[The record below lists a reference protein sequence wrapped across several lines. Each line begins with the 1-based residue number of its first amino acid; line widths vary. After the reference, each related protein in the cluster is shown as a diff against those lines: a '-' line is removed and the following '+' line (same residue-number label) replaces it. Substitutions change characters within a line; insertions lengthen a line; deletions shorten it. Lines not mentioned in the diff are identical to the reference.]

1 MRKHV
6 SILLAFLLLA
16 GSLCSCSK
24 KEPDPD
30 TPDPVSVVLAEATPE
45 TRAET
50 EPDRAHTPDNLPEL
64 DFGGAATVIH
74 SRGDAEALTEI
85 FSEELNGEA
94 VNDAIFE
101 RNIKVGERLNVS
113 IECFAGDGWENYD
126 NTVSAIRSS
135 IMAGDGAYDIIAG
148 WSSRIPALS
157 LEGLFLDL
165 NRMNYLDLE
174 QNWWSA
180 SAVRELQIGNKL
192 YFVTGDIA
200 RTMLSSLCVYVFNQ
214 KVAEDNHVENLYD
227 VVKERRWT
235 LDYVYGLTSGL
246 YKDLNGNGEG
256 DLKDFW
262 GLVTSCI
269 NDADAYMQ
277 GARVSMMTRDEEGY
291 PVLFVN
297 EEHLADLVSKVY
309 RLDWENPGCFAITNA
324 ETNIRDTLAEDKALL
339 ASTRVAV
346 IVSSLA
352 DMESDYGVLPYPML
366 NEAQESYGT
375 RVQDALSLWCVPIDA
390 KDPDLSAAVMEA
402 LAAESWRTV
411 TPAYFDI
418 ALKSRYSRDPETS
431 AMMDLIMDSV
441 LINFESLYNRA
452 IGQPWFV
459 LRNLMPQKDK
469 NFSSYWASN
478 KKLLAKN
485 VDKAI
490 QKLKDLD

>member
-6 SILLAFLLLA
+6 SILLAVLLLA
-16 GSLCSCSK
+16 GSLCSCS
-24 KEPDPD
+24 ETEPDSDMPDPD
-30 TPDPVSVVLAEATPE
+30 PAVLAETTPE
-45 TRAET
+45 TTAET

-64 DFGGAATVIH
+64 DFGGAVTVIH

-94 VNDAIFE
+94 VNDAVFE
-101 RNIKVGERLNVS
+101 RNVKIEERLNVS

-126 NTVSAIRSS
+126 NTVSEIRSS

-165 NRMNYLDLE
+165 NQMNYLDLA
-174 QNWWSA
+174 QRWWSD

-200 RTMLSSLCVYVFNQ
+200 RSMLSSLCVYVFNQ

-277 GARVSMMTRDEEGY
+277 GARISMMTRDEEGY
-291 PVLFVN
+291 PVLSVN

-339 ASTRVAV
+339 ASTRVAI

-390 KDPDLSAAVMEA
+390 KDPDLSDAVMEA

-411 TPAYFDI
+411 TPAYYDI

-431 AMMDLIMDSV
+431 AMMDLIKDSV

>member
-1 MRKHV
+1 M
-6 SILLAFLLLA
+6 
-16 GSLCSCSK
+16 K
-24 KEPDPD
+24 K
-30 TPDPVSVVLAEATPE
+30 PVSVLLAVLILTGILHSCAGSEPE
-45 TRAET
+45 PGAPDTEPVSAPLSEPQPET
-50 EPDRAHTPDNLPEL
+50 EPSRADTPDNLPEL
-64 DFGGAATVIH
+64 DFGGASTVIH

-85 FSEELNGEA
+85 YSEELNGEA
-94 VNDAIFE
+94 VNDAVFE
-101 RNIKVGERLNVS
+101 RNVSVEERLNVS
-113 IECFAGDGWENYD
+113 LECLAGDGWENYD
-126 NTVSAIRSS
+126 NTVSAIRASV
-135 IMAGDGAYDIIAG
+135 MASDGSYDIIAG

-165 NRMNYLDLE
+165 NPMNYLDLAE
-174 QNWWSA
+174 NWWSA
-180 SAVRELQIGNKL
+180 SAVRELQIGNRM

-200 RTMLSSLCVYVFNQ
+200 RSMLSAMCVYVFNQ
-214 KVAEDNHVENLYD
+214 KVAEDNQVENLYD

-235 LDYVYGLTSGL
+235 LDYVYTLTSGL

-256 DLKDFW
+256 DLTDYW

-277 GARVSMMTRDEEGY
+277 GSLVSMMTRDEEGY
-291 PVLFVN
+291 PTLSVD
-297 EEHLADLVSKVY
+297 EEQLADLVAKVY
-309 RLDWENPGCFAITNA
+309 RLDWENPGCYAIPNA
-324 ETNIRDTLAEDKALL
+324 ETNIRDTIAQDKALL
-339 ASTRVAV
+339 ASTRMTAV
-346 IVSSLA
+346 VGSLG

-375 RVQDALSLWCVPIDA
+375 RVQDALSLWCIPIDA
-390 KDPDLSAAVMEA
+390 KDPDMSAAVMEA
-402 LAAESWRTV
+402 LAAQSWRTV

-431 AMMDLIMDSV
+431 AMMDLIKDSV
-441 LINFESLYNRA
+441 YINFESLYNRA

-459 LRNLMPQKDK
+459 LRNLMPQKDS

-490 QKLKDLD
+490 KKLKELD

>member
-1 MRKHV
+1 MKKTV
-6 SILLAFLLLA
+6 SMLLTLLIIA
-16 GSLCSCSK
+16 GSLLSCSESEQK
-24 KEPDPD
+24 PDLPAS
-30 TPDPVSVVLAEATPE
+30 DPAASAPTEAVPE
-45 TRAET
+45 AET
-50 EPDRAHTPDNLPEL
+50 EYSRANVPDNLPQL
-64 DFGGAATVIH
+64 DFNGASVVIH

-85 FSEELNGEA
+85 YSEELNGEA

-101 RNIKVGERLNVS
+101 RNVSVEERLNVS
-113 IECFAGDGWENYD
+113 IGCFAGDGWENYD

-135 IMAGDGAYDIIAG
+135 IMSADGAYDIVAG

-165 NRMNYLDLE
+165 NEMNYLDPE

-180 SAVRELQIGNKL
+180 SAIRELQVGNRL

-200 RTMLSSLCVYVFNQ
+200 RSMLSSLCVYVFNQ

-227 VVKERRWT
+227 VVKEHRWT
-235 LDYVYGLTSGL
+235 IDHVYDLSSRI
-246 YKDLNGNGEG
+246 YKDLNGNGQA
-256 DLKDFW
+256 DKSDFW

-277 GARVSMMTRDEEGY
+277 GSLVSMMSRDEEGW
-291 PVLFVN
+291 PVLSVD
-297 EEHLADLVSKVY
+297 EEQLADLVSKVY
-309 RLDWENPGCFAITNA
+309 RLDWDNPGCFANPDG
-324 ETNIRDTLAEDKALL
+324 ETDIRNTIAEDKALL
-339 ASTRVAV
+339 ASTRLTAV
-346 IVSSLA
+346 VGSLG

-375 RVQDALSLWCVPIDA
+375 RVQDALSLWCIPIDA

-402 LAAESWRTV
+402 LAAESWRKV
-411 TPAYFDI
+411 TPAYFDV

-431 AMMDLIMDSV
+431 AMMDLIKDSV

-490 QKLKDLD
+490 KKLTELD